1 MAKLKVEGHDDL
13 VRDTKSN
20 GIINTNVTDYEKYMA
35 RIRARKTQ
43 TDQIQDACREINSI
57 KAEMFEIK
65 ELLKGMTKNGR

>member
-20 GIINTNVTDYEKYMA
+20 GIINTNVTDYEKYMN

-65 ELLKGMTKNGR
+65 ELLKGMTKNGV

>member
-1 MAKLKVEGHDDL
+1 MAKLKVEGHDNL
-13 VRDTKSN
+13 VRDTRSN

-35 RIRARKTQ
+35 RVRARKTQ

>member
-13 VRDTKSN
+13 VRDTRSN

-35 RIRARKTQ
+35 RVRARKTQ

>member
-1 MAKLKVEGHDDL
+1 MAKIKVEGHDNL
-13 VRDTKSN
+13 VRDTRSN

-35 RIRARKTQ
+35 RVRARKTQ

-65 ELLKGMTKNGR
+65 NLLKDLVKNGS

>member
-1 MAKLKVEGHDDL
+1 MAKIKVEGHDNL
-13 VRDTKSN
+13 VRDTRSN

-65 ELLKGMTKNGR
+65 ELLKGMTKNGV

>member
-1 MAKLKVEGHDDL
+1 MAKIKVEGHDNL
-13 VRDTKSN
+13 VRDTRSN

-35 RIRARKTQ
+35 RVRARKTQ

-65 ELLKGMTKNGR
+65 ELLKGMTKNGV

>member
-65 ELLKGMTKNGR
+65 ELLKGMTKNGV

>member
-13 VRDTKSN
+13 VRDTRSN

-65 ELLKGMTKNGR
+65 ELLKGMTKNGV

>member
-13 VRDTKSN
+13 VRDTRSN
-20 GIINTNVTDYEKYMA
+20 GIVNTNVTDYEKYMA
-35 RIRARKTQ
+35 RVRARKTQ

>member
-1 MAKLKVEGHDDL
+1 MAKLKVEGHDNL
-13 VRDTKSN
+13 VRDTRSN
-20 GIINTNVTDYEKYMA
+20 GIVNTNVTDYEKYMA

-65 ELLKGMTKNGR
+65 ELLKGMTKNGV

>member
-20 GIINTNVTDYEKYMA
+20 GIINTNVTDYEKYMN

>member
-1 MAKLKVEGHDDL
+1 MAKIKVEGHDNL
-13 VRDTKSN
+13 VRDTRSN
-20 GIINTNVTDYEKYMA
+20 GIVNTNVTDYEKYMA

>member
-13 VRDTKSN
+13 VRDTRSN

-43 TDQIQDACREINSI
+43 MDQIQDACREINSI

-65 ELLKGMTKNGR
+65 ELLKGMTKNGV

>member
-13 VRDTKSN
+13 VRDTRSN
-20 GIINTNVTDYEKYMA
+20 GIVNTNVTDYEKYMA

>member
-13 VRDTKSN
+13 VRDTRSN

-43 TDQIQDACREINSI
+43 IDQIQDACREINSI

-65 ELLKGMTKNGR
+65 ELLKGMTKNGV

>member
-13 VRDTKSN
+13 VRDTRSN
-20 GIINTNVTDYEKYMA
+20 GIINTNVTDYEKYMN

>member
-1 MAKLKVEGHDDL
+1 MAKIKVEGHDNL
-13 VRDTKSN
+13 VRDTRSN

-35 RIRARKTQ
+35 RVRARKTQ

>member
-13 VRDTKSN
+13 VRDTRSN
-20 GIINTNVTDYEKYMA
+20 GIVNTNVTDYEKYMA

-65 ELLKGMTKNGR
+65 ELLKGMTKNGV

>member
-1 MAKLKVEGHDDL
+1 MAKIKVEGHDDL
-13 VRDTKSN
+13 VRDTRSN
-20 GIINTNVTDYEKYMA
+20 GIVNTNVTDYEKYMA

>member
-13 VRDTKSN
+13 VRDTRSN
-20 GIINTNVTDYEKYMA
+20 GIVNTNVTDYEKYMA
-35 RIRARKTQ
+35 RVRARKTQ

-65 ELLKGMTKNGR
+65 ELLKGMTKNGV

>member
-13 VRDTKSN
+13 VRDTRSN